1 MLLKACLISSGLLS
15 VKINQSLSDQLR
27 VTFPTTNWPEDQ
39 RPNVGLEVQTW
50 CELPVG
56 GGCGSNG
63 ILGTAILAALRILS
77 GEFFSRQKLIYKV
90 RSLQF

>member
-15 VKINQSLSDQLR
+15 DKINKSLSNQLR
-27 VTFPTTNWPEDQ
+27 NSFLTTKWPKEQ

-50 CELPVG
+50 RELPVG

-63 ILGTAILAALRILS
+63 ILGTAILAALWKL
-77 GEFFSRQKLIYKV
+77 GGFEFSRQHLIYKV
-90 RSLQF
+90 LVLHF